1 MIATSSAYKTIRDYG
16 DLRRATCSCR
26 SGRHVVMFLYYANAA
41 KTQIVIIE
49 QGGTEAAINT
59 CSTSFK
65 DIGEYSNNSYV
76 IRRLKS
82 LN

>member
-1 MIATSSAYKTIRDYG
+1 
-16 DLRRATCSCR
+16 
-26 SGRHVVMFLYYANAA
+26 MFLYYANAA

-59 CSTSFK
+59 CSTSIK